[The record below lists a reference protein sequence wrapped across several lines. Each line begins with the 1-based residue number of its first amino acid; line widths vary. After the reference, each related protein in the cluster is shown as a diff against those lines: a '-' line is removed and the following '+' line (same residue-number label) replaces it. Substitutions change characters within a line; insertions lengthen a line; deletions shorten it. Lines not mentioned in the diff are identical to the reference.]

1 MNPEDYKNSWILK
14 VEKNLENIQ
23 SNYFLSQM
31 QTLMQK
37 LVNMPKVNKIR
48 ERIRTQIQWALDH
61 SMQKIP
67 NPLLRCLCDKINTQL
82 PLVFQ
87 MYGYF

>member
-48 ERIRTQIQWALDH
+48 ERIRTQIQWAFDH

-67 NPLLRCLCDKINTQL
+67 NPLLRCLRGKINTQF